1 MPKRRAWLVLILEVV
16 VFLGLSC
23 ATVGKEGKLDPV
35 SEEFLSHARY
45 IITAEETKIFRELP
59 PSARPRFIDEF
70 WERRD
75 PTPETEVNEF
85 RDTYFARI
93 EEANRLFRGPRP
105 GWLQDRGR
113 AYVLFGPPN
122 ERQTNPMGGRPIDA
136 YEDPRESLESRR
148 VAAGEKPTE
157 VWVYYNLFSS
167 LQRPHAVKLVF
178 VDIHGTGDY
187 TLTTDLDE
195 VVPGGVHA
203 LIAPDL
209 NFMHEFYKEEAERS
223 RLHLKRALFDF
234 NWEFLK
240 EKDREKKSRL
250 SIRLTVPYRR
260 LIFGGEQ
267 GRFAARLELDLEV
280 RDEKGQA
287 VWGKSLAYDLDFRQ
301 GFLEQNREESWEA
314 VVEVDKPLPPGK
326 FQVYIS
332 LRNST
337 GEQSVEKLLSL
348 KM

>member
-1 MPKRRAWLVLILEVV
+1 MSKKRAWFVFTLAVV
-16 VFLGLSC
+16 VFLEMSC
-23 ATVGKEGKLDPV
+23 ASPRKEGRLDPA

-45 IITAEETKIFRELP
+45 IITAEEAKIFRELP
-59 PSARPRFIDEF
+59 PSARPRFIEEF

-75 PTPETEVNEF
+75 PTPETEGNEF
-85 RDTYFARI
+85 KDTYFARI
-93 EEANRLFRGPRP
+93 EEANHLFRGPRP

-136 YEDPRESLESRR
+136 YEDPRESLDSRR
-148 VAAGEKPTE
+148 VATGEKPTE
-157 VWVYYNLFSS
+157 IWVYYNLFSS

-195 VVPGGVHA
+195 VIPGGVHA

-209 NFMHEFYKEEAERS
+209 NFIHEFYKEEAERS
-223 RLHLKRALFDF
+223 KLRIKRALFDF

-240 EKDREKKSRL
+240 QKDREKGSTL
-250 SIRLTVPYRR
+250 SIRIVLPYKR
-260 LIFGGEQ
+260 LIFGGEE
-267 GRFAARLELDLEV
+267 GRFAARIELDVEV
-280 RDEKGQA
+280 RDEAGQA
-287 VWGKSLAYDLDFRQ
+287 VWGKSLAYDLDLSER
-301 GFLEQNREESWEA
+301 FLEQNREGSWET
-314 VVEVDKPLPPGK
+314 VVQVENPLPPGK
-326 FQVYIS
+326 FQVYLS

-337 GEQSVEKLLSL
+337 GDQWVEKLLPL
-348 KM
+348 RM